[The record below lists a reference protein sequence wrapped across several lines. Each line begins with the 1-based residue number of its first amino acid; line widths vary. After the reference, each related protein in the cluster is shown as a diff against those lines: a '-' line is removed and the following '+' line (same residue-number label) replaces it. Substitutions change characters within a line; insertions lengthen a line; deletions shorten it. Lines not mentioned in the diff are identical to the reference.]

1 MRRSN
6 ARRIINPNSNGKVN
20 GVDNNRSKKMESVK
34 FQYRS
39 SNRSS
44 DRSPN
49 RSSSKSKSRIVC
61 YVSLGFVFAFICYVF
76 MFSNFT
82 RFSVKRKYGIVIDGG
97 STGTRIHVF
106 EYEVRD
112 GVVPVFDFGDKGL
125 VSMRVNPGLS
135 AYAEEPEMVSESLGK
150 LVQFGKRN
158 VPKDYWS
165 STEIR
170 LMATAGMRLLDLDVQ
185 DKILEV
191 CRGVLR
197 DSGFKFKDD
206 WASVISG
213 SDEGLYAWVIANYA
227 LGTLGSDPLQ
237 TTGIIELGGASAQ
250 VTFVSSEPMPPEYS
264 RTVKFRNFTYRI
276 YSHSLLQFGQN
287 AAFDLLLQSLVV
299 RGQRQAPQSV
309 KLMDPCSPR
318 GYTHNLRSLKLSPS
332 NFADRTRHPSSLYPS
347 GNFSE
352 CRSASLS
359 LLQKDK
365 ESCPYKSCF
374 IGSTFMPK
382 LQGNFLA
389 TENFFHTSKFFGL
402 PPKAFLSD
410 LMAAGKSFCEEDWSR
425 LKSKYPSLQEEDLH
439 RYCFSSAYIL
449 ALLHD
454 SLGIALDDDRIG
466 YANEV
471 GSIPLDWALG
481 AFILQSTAELD
492 REHSGWFANIFSE
505 DSLVLLLFFAF
516 FILVMF
522 TAWFVSKWRK
532 PQLKTVY
539 DLEKGKYIVTRIG
552 RCS

>member
-1 MRRSN
+1 
-6 ARRIINPNSNGKVN
+6 
-20 GVDNNRSKKMESVK
+20 MESAK
-34 FQYRS
+34 LQYRPS
-39 SNRSS
+39 RSS
-44 DRSPN
+44 HRSPN
-49 RSSSKSKSRIVC
+49 RNSSKSKSRIFC
-61 YVSLGFVFAFICYVF
+61 YTSIVFVIAFLCYVF
-76 MFSNFT
+76 VFSSHV

-106 EYEVRD
+106 EYEVRN
-112 GVVPVFDFGDKGL
+112 GVPVYDFGDQGL

-135 AYAEEPEMVSESLGK
+135 AYAEEPEMASESVGK
-150 LVQFGKRN
+150 LVEFGKQN
-158 VPKDYWS
+158 VPQEYWS

-170 LMATAGMRLLDLDVQ
+170 LMATAGMRLLDSGVQ
-185 DKILEV
+185 EKILEV

-197 DSGFKFKDD
+197 DSGLKFTDD

-250 VTFVSSEPMPPEYS
+250 VTFVSNEPMPPEYS
-264 RTVKFRNFTYRI
+264 RTIKFRNFTYRI

-287 AAFDLLLQSLVV
+287 VAFDLLLESLVA
-299 RGQRQAPQSV
+299 RGHHQAPESV

-318 GYTHNLRSLKLSPS
+318 GYPHNLIK
-332 NFADRTRHPSSLYPS
+332 T
-347 GNFSE
+347 
-352 CRSASLS
+352 
-359 LLQKDK
+359 
-365 ESCPYKSCF
+365 
-374 IGSTFMPK
+374 
-382 LQGNFLA
+382 
-389 TENFFHTSKFFGL
+389 KFFGL

-410 LMAAGKSFCEEDWSR
+410 LMAAGKSFCEEDWSS

-466 YANEV
+466 YANQVEN
-471 GSIPLDWALG
+471 IPLDWALG

-492 REHSGWFANIFSE
+492 KEHSGWFANMFSE
-505 DSLVLLLFFAF
+505 DSLILLLFFAF

-522 TAWFVSKWRK
+522 TAWRKDQSGSSTTSSKNLCTLCCLVPRAK
-532 PQLKTVY
+532 DAILRRGQINLMGLLK
-539 DLEKGKYIVTRIG
+539 
-552 RCS
+552 

>member
-6 ARRIINPNSNGKVN
+6 ARKINR
-20 GVDNNRSKKMESVK
+20 VDNKSQTMESAK
-34 FQYRS
+34 LQYRPS
-39 SNRSS
+39 RSS
-44 DRSPN
+44 HRSPN
-49 RSSSKSKSRIVC
+49 RNSSKSKSRIFC
-61 YVSLGFVFAFICYVF
+61 YTSIVFVIAFLCYVF
-76 MFSNFT
+76 VFSSHI

-106 EYEVRD
+106 EYEVRN
-112 GVVPVFDFGDKGL
+112 GVPVYDFGDKGL

-135 AYAEEPEMVSESLGK
+135 AYAEEPEMASESVGK
-150 LVQFGKRN
+150 LVEFGKQN
-158 VPKDYWS
+158 VPQEYWS

-170 LMATAGMRLLDLDVQ
+170 LMATAGMRLLDSGVQ
-185 DKILEV
+185 EKILEV

-197 DSGFKFKDD
+197 DSGLKFMDD

-250 VTFVSSEPMPPEYS
+250 VTFVSNEPMPPEYS
-264 RTVKFRNFTYRI
+264 RTIKFRNFTYRI

-287 AAFDLLLQSLVV
+287 VAFDLLLESLVA
-299 RGQRQAPQSV
+299 RGHHQAPESV

-318 GYTHNLRSLKLSPS
+318 GYPHNLMSLKLSPS
-332 NFADRTRHPSSLYPS
+332 SLSDRTRHLSSLYPS

-365 ESCPYKSCF
+365 ESCPYKSCY

-389 TENFFHTSKFFGL
+389 TENFFYTSRFFGL

-410 LMAAGKSFCEEDWSR
+410 LMAAGKSFCEEDWSS

-466 YANEV
+466 YANQVEN
-471 GSIPLDWALG
+471 IPLDWALG

-492 REHSGWFANIFSE
+492 KEHSGWFANMFSE
-505 DSLVLLLFFAF
+505 DSLILLLFFAF

-522 TAWFVSKWRK
+522 TAWYVSKWRK

-539 DLEKGKYIVTRIG
+539 DLEKGKYIVTRVG

>member
-6 ARRIINPNSNGKVN
+6 ARKKIKTTNG
-20 GVDNNRSKKMESVK
+20 SQTMESVK
-34 FQYRS
+34 FQARPSRS
-39 SNRSS
+39 SH
-44 DRSPN
+44 RSPN
-49 RSSSKSKSRIVC
+49 RTNSKSNLIYYTSIAFIIAFVC
-61 YVSLGFVFAFICYVF
+61 YVFVF
-76 MFSNFT
+76 SSKL
-82 RFSVKRKYGIVIDGG
+82 RFSVKKKYGIVIDGG

-112 GVVPVFDFGDKGL
+112 GVGPVFDFGEKGL

-135 AYAEEPEMVSESLGK
+135 AYAEEPEMASESVAE
-150 LVQFGKRN
+150 LVEFGKKS
-158 VPKDYWS
+158 VPKEYWS
-165 STEIR
+165 ETEIR

-185 DKILEV
+185 EKILEV
-191 CRGVLR
+191 CRKVLR
-197 DSGFKFKDD
+197 DSGFKFMND

-250 VTFVSSEPMPPEYS
+250 VTFVSDEPMPHEYS
-264 RTVKFRNFTYRI
+264 RTIKFRNFTYKI

-287 AAFDLLLQSLVV
+287 VAFDLLLESLVA
-299 RGQRQAPQSV
+299 RGQDQAAQSV

-332 NFADRTRHPSSLYPS
+332 SLADKNRFLSALYPS

-359 LLQKDK
+359 LLQKGK
-365 ESCPYKSCF
+365 ESCPYKSCY

-382 LQGNFLA
+382 LQGKFLA

-425 LKSKYPSLQEEDLH
+425 LKSKYHSLQEEDLH

-454 SLGIALDDDRIG
+454 SLGIGLDDDRIG
-466 YANEV
+466 YANQVEN
-471 GSIPLDWALG
+471 IPLDWALG
-481 AFILQSTAELD
+481 AFILQSTAESD
-492 REHSGWFANIFSE
+492 KEHSGWFANMFSE
-505 DSLVLLLFFAF
+505 DSLILLLFFAF

-522 TAWFVSKWRK
+522 TAWYVSKWRK

-539 DLEKGKYIVTRIG
+539 DLEKGKYIVTRVG